1 MNQRIRFNYAS
12 RFGGSDS
19 LMPRL
24 NFQLHLRQ
32 QEIDIV
38 GIVDSGSTVN
48 VLPYQLG
55 VAIGA
60 VWQEQK
66 PIAPLAG
73 NLGSFEARALLLQAS
88 HPQLT
93 GTNRIEMVFAWS
105 KSEDVPV
112 LFGQMNFFLAFDVCF
127 FRSENAFEIQ
137 RR

>member
-1 MNQRIRFNYAS
+1 MNQRIRFNYTS
-12 RFGGSDS
+12 RFGGGDS

-24 NFQLHLRQ
+24 NFELYLRQ
-32 QEIDIV
+32 HTIEIT

-48 VLPYQLG
+48 VLPYQMGL
-55 VAIGA
+55 ALGA

-73 NLGSFEARALLLQAS
+73 NLGNLEARALLLQAS

-93 GTNRIEMVFAWS
+93 GINKIEMVFAWS
-105 KSEDVPV
+105 KSEDAPV

-127 FRSENAFEIQ
+127 FRAENAFEVQ